1 MPQFG
6 FFVTF
11 FTMPSKKSSKEQ
23 SFSHNYFELRNS
35 KPIHL
40 SPDVDDG
47 DLLVSEEAERGLD
60 VLDGVESHPA
70 ALPGLRREKGR
81 EIQKLHFGDL
91 SFFCGKRR
99 NFEHFLLMREIESE

>member
-1 MPQFG
+1 M
-6 FFVTF
+6 
-11 FTMPSKKSSKEQ
+11 SLIK
-23 SFSHNYFELRNS
+23 NS
-35 KPIHL
+35 KPTHL

-81 EIQKLHFGDL
+81 EIQKLNFGDL
-91 SFFCGKRR
+91 IFFVAKISEKKFLKKISF
-99 NFEHFLLMREIESE
+99 L